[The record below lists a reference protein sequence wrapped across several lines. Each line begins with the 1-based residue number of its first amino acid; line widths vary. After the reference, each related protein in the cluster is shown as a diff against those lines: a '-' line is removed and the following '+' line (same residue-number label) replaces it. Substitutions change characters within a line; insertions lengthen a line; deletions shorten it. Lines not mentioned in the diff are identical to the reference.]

1 MSQHHMSQSANILS
15 QLICVDEY
23 HSSIRDRSSS
33 LDGSPASTGGRRTG
47 SGRRVPAV
55 IQYYSHPSST
65 GPLLLSNLSSA
76 HHSSSLST
84 VSTGFFAPP
93 SLVRIVLLLAKR
105 PPWNPAVALYG
116 RIQWALIY
124 VHMTVHSAIFKT
136 LLPRADAGI
145 LA

>member
-1 MSQHHMSQSANILS
+1 MKTFFANFINFGGVWKAERKATHLLCRDFFIKASQESITRPPFHMSQHHSSQSANILS

-33 LDGSPASTGGRRTG
+33 LDGGPASTGGRRTG

-93 SLVRIVLLLAKR
+93 SLL
-105 PPWNPAVALYG
+105 G
-116 RIQWALIY
+116 
-124 VHMTVHSAIFKT
+124 
-136 LLPRADAGI
+136 
-145 LA
+145 